1 MARVNIQRIVFLLAS
16 SAVAALMGCEQP
28 AEVELRP
35 VEVDGGVVV
44 SSIAEADTG
53 LVIAPVDS
61 SGMLPIDRYRFEA
74 SMQVTRVVYDAGAKS
89 VDSFAVS
96 RAYFSDRGRP
106 VLFGGRV
113 LAYFG
118 LDLGV
123 INLNG
128 SPMLKRFYRIPI
140 PRVGRDT
147 IAGVEYISNLTQE
160 YKPNTVYEW
169 SLSGIV
175 GQGFRPSIQ
184 SPDDLRVLSPVGGS
198 IVPKGRDLLL
208 RWTGK
213 GNVWIV
219 ISAYDPVTKSSK
231 PLLHIV
237 PTDAGRNRAVLSS
250 QTLRLLPAN
259 RFYWFT
265 FTFYNRLERGGMGQ
279 YPGKILIQ
287 AASVY
292 NSLVELR

>member
-1 MARVNIQRIVFLLAS
+1 MAQVNMQRIILLVAS
-16 SAVAALMGCEQP
+16 IAVIGLVGCEQP
-28 AEVELRP
+28 AEVELQP

-61 SGMLPIDRYRFEA
+61 SGMLPSDRYRFEA
-74 SMQVTRVVYDAGAKS
+74 SMQVTHVVYDAGAKG

-128 SPMLKRFYRIPI
+128 IPMLKRFYRIPI
-140 PRVGRDT
+140 PWVGRDT
-147 IAGVEYISNLTQE
+147 VAGVEYVSNLTQE

-169 SLSGIV
+169 SLSAIF
-175 GQGFRPSIQ
+175 GQGFHPSIQ

-198 IVPKGRDLLL
+198 IVARRRDLLL

-213 GNVWIV
+213 GDVWIV
-219 ISAYDPVTKSSK
+219 VSAYDPVKKSSK
-231 PLLHIV
+231 PLLQVV
-237 PTDAGRNRAVLSS
+237 PTDAGRNRAVLSA

-265 FTFYNRLERGGMGQ
+265 FMSYNRLERGGISQ

>member
-1 MARVNIQRIVFLLAS
+1 MTQVNIQRIVLLLTS
-16 SAVAALMGCEQP
+16 IAVVGLVGCEQP
-28 AEVELRP
+28 AEVELQP

-61 SGMLPIDRYRFEA
+61 SGMLPSDRYRFEA
-74 SMQVTRVVYDAGAKS
+74 TMQVTHVVYDAGAKG
-89 VDSFAVS
+89 VDSFAVA
-96 RAYFSDRGRP
+96 RAYFSDRSRP

-113 LAYFG
+113 LTYSG

-123 INLNG
+123 ITLNG
-128 SPMLKRFYRIPI
+128 SPMSKRFYQIPI
-140 PRVGRDT
+140 PWVGRDT
-147 IAGVEYISNLTQE
+147 IAGVEYVSNITQE
-160 YKPNTVYEW
+160 YRPNTAYEW
-169 SLSGIV
+169 SFSGIF
-175 GQGFRPSIQ
+175 GQGFHPSIQ

-213 GNVWIV
+213 GDVWIV
-219 ISAYDPVTKSSK
+219 VSAYDPARKSSK
-231 PLLHIV
+231 PLLQVV
-237 PTDAGRNRAVLSS
+237 PTDAGRNRAVLSA

-265 FTFYNRLERGGMGQ
+265 FMFYKRLERAGMGQ